1 MKSRS
6 LTQQAERGLLGL
18 FILSLVWLPLPLGS
32 NRQWPMALYVALV
45 WVLLALT
52 GLLRLFGSERP
63 PDRTAPV
70 RTGSGWGAHLALSLL
85 VLFTAWCAFQLS
97 PWGYTEAPHDTRLMV
112 LRSLGYVGMFWLVL
126 LLVTSDR
133 RRTALL
139 SGMMIAGVVQAMIA
153 IVLYSSD
160 GRYTLMDES
169 FVQGLRAT
177 GTFAGPDALANYL
190 LFTLSAGVAV
200 MLSQMGTPG
209 PHPSRRRRR
218 LHGALEFM
226 LSTKMVVRLML
237 IIMVIA
243 LVLTRSR
250 LGNGAFF
257 VALMLMTL
265 WIVGRSPQ
273 LRRPAAILA
282 ASLLVIDL
290 IVIGQWVGLSKVI
303 ERMHATELAL
313 QAEQEAAASAVAAGM
328 AGSAAS
334 AAQKPPTAPQYREET
349 LQERIRPLRDAMA
362 MIEERPWTG
371 FGAGAF
377 YSAFTRYKVE
387 STKLFYDH
395 AHSDYVEIVT
405 DTGLIGL
412 SLLGALV
419 LLSAGRTVQL
429 MKDRQGPHV
438 RGVAAGCG
446 MGIVCALLHA
456 TLDLNLQINANA
468 AMLTVLLAVVW
479 SVPGRH
485 APEPSQRPR

>member
-32 NRQWPMALYVALV
+32 NRPWPMALYVALV

-52 GLLRLFGSERP
+52 GLLRLFGSERA

-190 LFTLSAGVAV
+190 LFALSAGVAV

-257 VALMLMTL
+257 VALMLVTL

-303 ERMHATELAL
+303 ERMQATELAL
-313 QAEQEAAASAVAAGM
+313 KAEQEEAASAVASG
-328 AGSAAS
+328 AS
-334 AAQKPPTAPQYREET
+334 PPTAQRAPDLPQYREET

-412 SLLGALV
+412 SLLGALM

-485 APEPSQRPR
+485 VPEPSQRPR

>member
-1 MKSRS
+1 
-6 LTQQAERGLLGL
+6 
-18 FILSLVWLPLPLGS
+18 
-32 NRQWPMALYVALV
+32 MALYVALV

-52 GLLRLFGSERP
+52 GLLRLFGSERA

-209 PHPSRRRRR
+209 AHSSRRRRR

-226 LSTKMVVRLML
+226 MSTKMIVRLML

-243 LVLTRSR
+243 LVLTPSR

-257 VALMLMTL
+257 VALMLVTL

-303 ERMHATELAL
+303 ERMQATELAL
-313 QAEQEAAASAVAAGM
+313 KAEQEEAASAVASG
-328 AGSAAS
+328 AS
-334 AAQKPPTAPQYREET
+334 PPTAQRAPDLPQYREET

-387 STKLFYDH
+387 STKFFYDH

-412 SLLGALV
+412 SLLGALM

-485 APEPSQRPR
+485 VPEPSQRPR

>member
-1 MKSRS
+1 
-6 LTQQAERGLLGL
+6 
-18 FILSLVWLPLPLGS
+18 
-32 NRQWPMALYVALV
+32 
-45 WVLLALT
+45 
-52 GLLRLFGSERP
+52 
-63 PDRTAPV
+63 
-70 RTGSGWGAHLALSLL
+70 
-85 VLFTAWCAFQLS
+85 
-97 PWGYTEAPHDTRLMV
+97 
-112 LRSLGYVGMFWLVL
+112 
-126 LLVTSDR
+126 
-133 RRTALL
+133 
-139 SGMMIAGVVQAMIA
+139 
-153 IVLYSSD
+153 
-160 GRYTLMDES
+160 MDES

-190 LFTLSAGVAV
+190 LFALSAGVAV
-200 MLSQMGTPG
+200 MLSQMGAPG
-209 PHPSRRRRR
+209 AHPSRRRRR

-412 SLLGALV
+412 SLLGALM

-485 APEPSQRPR
+485 VPEPSQRPR

>member
-133 RRTALL
+133 RRTTLL

-190 LFTLSAGVAV
+190 LFALSAGVAV
-200 MLSQMGTPG
+200 MLSQMGMPG
-209 PHPSRRRRR
+209 AARPGRHRRR

-226 LSTKMVVRLML
+226 MSTKMIVRLML

-257 VALMLMTL
+257 VALMLVTL

-303 ERMHATELAL
+303 ERMQATELAL
-313 QAEQEAAASAVAAGM
+313 KAEQEEAASAVASG
-328 AGSAAS
+328 AS
-334 AAQKPPTAPQYREET
+334 PPTAQRAPDMPQYREET

-387 STKLFYDH
+387 STKFFYDH

-412 SLLGALV
+412 SLLGALM

-479 SVPGRH
+479 SVPGGQ
-485 APEPSQRPR
+485 APASPHRPR

>member
-32 NRQWPMALYVALV
+32 NRQWPMALYVAVV

-160 GRYTLMDES
+160 GRYTLMDEA

-190 LFTLSAGVAV
+190 LFALSAGVAV
-200 MLSQMGTPG
+200 MLSQMGMQPAQA
-209 PHPSRRRRR
+209 RRRRHR

-226 LSTKMVVRLML
+226 MSTKMIVRLML

-257 VALMLMTL
+257 VALMLVTL

-313 QAEQEAAASAVAAGM
+313 KAEQEE
-328 AGSAAS
+328 AAS
-334 AAQKPPTAPQYREET
+334 AAASGASPPTAQRAPDMPQYREET
-349 LQERIRPLRDAMA
+349 LHERTRPLRDAMA

-387 STKLFYDH
+387 STKFFYDH

-412 SLLGALV
+412 SLLGALM

-485 APEPSQRPR
+485 VPEPSQRPR

>member
-1 MKSRS
+1 
-6 LTQQAERGLLGL
+6 
-18 FILSLVWLPLPLGS
+18 
-32 NRQWPMALYVALV
+32 MALYVALV

-52 GLLRLFGSERP
+52 GLLRLFGSERA

-70 RTGSGWGAHLALSLL
+70 RTGSGWGAHLGLSLL

-303 ERMHATELAL
+303 ARMQATELAL
-313 QAEQEAAASAVAAGM
+313 QAEQEEAASAVASG
-328 AGSAAS
+328 AS
-334 AAQKPPTAPQYREET
+334 PPTAQRAPDMPQYREET

-387 STKLFYDH
+387 STKFFYDH

-412 SLLGALV
+412 SLLGALM

-485 APEPSQRPR
+485 VPEPSQRPR

>member
-1 MKSRS
+1 
-6 LTQQAERGLLGL
+6 
-18 FILSLVWLPLPLGS
+18 
-32 NRQWPMALYVALV
+32 
-45 WVLLALT
+45 
-52 GLLRLFGSERP
+52 
-63 PDRTAPV
+63 
-70 RTGSGWGAHLALSLL
+70 
-85 VLFTAWCAFQLS
+85 
-97 PWGYTEAPHDTRLMV
+97 
-112 LRSLGYVGMFWLVL
+112 
-126 LLVTSDR
+126 
-133 RRTALL
+133 
-139 SGMMIAGVVQAMIA
+139 VVQAMIA

-160 GRYTLMDES
+160 GRYTLMDEA

-190 LFTLSAGVAV
+190 LFALSAGVAV
-200 MLSQMGTPG
+200 MLSQMGMQPAQAR
-209 PHPSRRRRR
+209 HRRHR

-226 LSTKMVVRLML
+226 MSTKMIVRLML

-257 VALMLMTL
+257 VALMLVTL

-313 QAEQEAAASAVAAGM
+313 KAEQEE
-328 AGSAAS
+328 AAS
-334 AAQKPPTAPQYREET
+334 AAASGASPPTAQRAPDMPQYREET
-349 LQERIRPLRDAMA
+349 LHERTRPLRDAMA

-412 SLLGALV
+412 SLLGALM

-485 APEPSQRPR
+485 VPEPSQRPR

>member
-190 LFTLSAGVAV
+190 LFALSAGVAV
-200 MLSQMGTPG
+200 MLSQMGMPG
-209 PHPSRRRRR
+209 AARPGRHRRR

-226 LSTKMVVRLML
+226 MSTKMIVRLML

-257 VALMLMTL
+257 VALMLVTL

-303 ERMHATELAL
+303 ERMQATELAL
-313 QAEQEAAASAVAAGM
+313 KAEQEEAASAVASG
-328 AGSAAS
+328 AS
-334 AAQKPPTAPQYREET
+334 PPTAQRAPDLPQYREET

-387 STKLFYDH
+387 STKFFYDH

-412 SLLGALV
+412 SLLGALM

-479 SVPGRH
+479 SVPGGQ
-485 APEPSQRPR
+485 APASPHRPR

>member
-32 NRQWPMALYVALV
+32 NRQWPMALYVAVV

-190 LFTLSAGVAV
+190 LFALSAGVAV
-200 MLSQMGTPG
+200 MLSQMGMQPAQAR
-209 PHPSRRRRR
+209 HRRHR

-226 LSTKMVVRLML
+226 MSTKMIVRLML

-257 VALMLMTL
+257 VALMLVTL

-313 QAEQEAAASAVAAGM
+313 KAEQEE
-328 AGSAAS
+328 AAS
-334 AAQKPPTAPQYREET
+334 AAASGASPPTAQRAPDMPQYREET
-349 LQERIRPLRDAMA
+349 LHERTRPLRDAMA

-387 STKLFYDH
+387 STKMFYDH

-412 SLLGALV
+412 SLLGALM

-485 APEPSQRPR
+485 VPEPSQRPR

>member
-32 NRQWPMALYVALV
+32 NRQWPMALYVAVV

-52 GLLRLFGSERP
+52 GLLRLFGSERS

-190 LFTLSAGVAV
+190 LFALSAGVAV
-200 MLSQMGTPG
+200 MLSQMGMQPAQAR
-209 PHPSRRRRR
+209 HRRHR

-226 LSTKMVVRLML
+226 MSTKMIVRLML

-257 VALMLMTL
+257 VALMLVTL

-313 QAEQEAAASAVAAGM
+313 KAEQEE
-328 AGSAAS
+328 AAS
-334 AAQKPPTAPQYREET
+334 AAASGASPPTAQRAPDMPQYREET
-349 LQERIRPLRDAMA
+349 LHERTRPLRDAMA

-387 STKLFYDH
+387 STKMFYDH

-412 SLLGALV
+412 SLLGALM

-485 APEPSQRPR
+485 VPEPSQRPR

>member
-126 LLVTSDR
+126 LLVTTDR

-209 PHPSRRRRR
+209 AHPSRRRRR

-303 ERMHATELAL
+303 ERMQATELAL
-313 QAEQEAAASAVAAGM
+313 KAEQEEAASAVASG
-328 AGSAAS
+328 AS
-334 AAQKPPTAPQYREET
+334 PPTAQRAPDMPQYREET

-387 STKLFYDH
+387 STKFFYDH

-412 SLLGALV
+412 SLLGALM

-485 APEPSQRPR
+485 VPEPSQRPR

>member
-1 MKSRS
+1 LKSRS

-32 NRQWPMALYVALV
+32 NRQWPMALYVSVV
-45 WVLLALT
+45 WMLLALT
-52 GLLRLFGSERP
+52 GLLRLFGSERAL
-63 PDRTAPV
+63 DRTAPV
-70 RTGSGWGAHLALSLL
+70 RTGSGWGAHLGLSLL

-160 GRYTLMDES
+160 GRYTLMDEA

-200 MLSQMGTPG
+200 MLSQMGQQRAQG
-209 PHPSRRRRR
+209 KHRHQR
-218 LHGALEFM
+218 LQGALEFM
-226 LSTKMVVRLML
+226 MSAKMIVRLML

-257 VALMLMTL
+257 VALMLVTL

-290 IVIGQWVGLSKVI
+290 IVIGQWIGLSKVI

-313 QAEQEAAASAVAAGM
+313 QAEQEEAASAVAAGVS
-328 AGSAAS
+328 G
-334 AAQKPPTAPQYREET
+334 AAQKPPATPQYREET
-349 LQERIRPLRDAMA
+349 LHERTRPLRDAMA
-362 MIEERPWTG
+362 MIEARPWTG

-429 MKDRQGPHV
+429 MGDRHGAHV

-485 APEPSQRPR
+485 VPEPSQRPR

>member
-133 RRTALL
+133 RRTTLL

-190 LFTLSAGVAV
+190 LFALSAGVAV
-200 MLSQMGTPG
+200 MLSQMGMPG
-209 PHPSRRRRR
+209 AARPGRHRRR

-226 LSTKMVVRLML
+226 MSTKMIVRLML

-257 VALMLMTL
+257 VALMLVTL

-290 IVIGQWVGLSKVI
+290 IVIGQWIGLSKVI
-303 ERMHATELAL
+303 ERMQATELAL
-313 QAEQEAAASAVAAGM
+313 KAEQEEAASAVASG
-328 AGSAAS
+328 AS
-334 AAQKPPTAPQYREET
+334 PPTAQRAPDMPQYREET

-387 STKLFYDH
+387 STKFFYDH

-412 SLLGALV
+412 SLLGALM

-479 SVPGRH
+479 SVPGGQ
-485 APEPSQRPR
+485 APASPHRPR